1 MSENTEAILKKLD
14 LIVDTLQERV
24 DAFHL
29 AYPTGGGTKTLP
41 IGKTSVDFYNG
52 SVIYPDGTRDKLP
65 SSLKSTGIDY
75 IRSCSLN
82 INKPVIV
89 NLDTMTGNM
98 SSGRGLQCNVDNHKF
113 RVLYITATEET
124 EASVWA
130 SSEPDNIFKKDA
142 FTAIVGNYTDED
154 GVASPVTV
162 SLDGD
167 GNIVSVMKGLYS
179 GGLETVA
186 LDGEGRMQTVVQAT
200 IGFDLPL
207 LMYDSFDTSPFQW
220 GVTGTG
226 ADYYAGRSQI
236 LPYRGSFCCRMKT
249 KETAPAAGD
258 YVNLRQDVACS
269 DVWTTHFTML
279 FKILNPCSEVESLI
293 IGADRQFGDLFV
305 SAAIKYNPFENKWYY
320 LNELGVYV
328 EFLEHYPLCNGHWH
342 RFTFITDAEYGT
354 YGIATVDDKVVDLTD
369 KYVYVVPNPGA
380 DNYLDASVRA
390 EAAANQ
396 QVIVDIDHIIIKT
409 M

>member
-1 MSENTEAILKKLD
+1 MTGNAEAILKKLD

-52 SVIYPDGTRDKLP
+52 TVVYPDGTRDKLP
-65 SSLKSTGIDY
+65 SSLKSAGVDY

-142 FTAIVGNYTDED
+142 FTAIVGNYTDDD
-154 GVASPVTV
+154 GVTSPITV
-162 SLDGD
+162 SLDED
-167 GNIVSVMKGLYS
+167 GHIVSVMKGLYS
-179 GGLETVA
+179 GGLETVL

-207 LMYDSFDTSPFQW
+207 LLYDSFDTSPFKW
-220 GVTGTG
+220 IVTGTG

-236 LPYRGSFCCRMKT
+236 LPYKGSFCCRMET
-249 KETAPAAGD
+249 KSTAPAAGD
-258 YVNLRQDVACS
+258 FVNLSQDIACS
-269 DVWTTHFTML
+269 DVLTTHFAML
-279 FKILNPCSEVESLI
+279 FRITNPCSEVESLI
-293 IGADRQFGDLFV
+293 LRADHQVGDIFE
-305 SAAIKYNPFENKWYY
+305 SAAIKYNPFESKWYY

-328 EFLEHYPLCNGHWH
+328 EFSTHYPLCNGYWH
-342 RFTFITDAEYGT
+342 RFTFVADAENGT
-354 YGIATVDDKVVDLTD
+354 YGTVTVDDTVVDLSD
-369 KYVYVVPNPGA
+369 KNIYTISNPGA
-380 DNYLDASVRA
+380 DNYMDVSVRA
-390 EAAANQ
+390 EAATNQ
-396 QVIVDIDHIIIKT
+396 QVVVDIDHVIIKT
-409 M
+409 I